1 MATIPALV
9 TSPGAVPSAPS
20 GGIGG
25 GQVRASPQVDIP
37 APAGPAGAQAAGAQM
52 VAQADETTARSSAQ
66 LAQYGEQFADQYIK
80 AKLNV
85 DAANR
90 TADLSAQLHEAEFQS
105 SKIPDRDQA
114 GADFDSRVG
123 KIRDDWAAQD
133 VNPKVRAAVDAS
145 LPNQIA
151 LRKASTQQA
160 AFGEWSKAQVGS
172 LITNLD
178 QYGKQAADAQDPRL
192 TEQLIGQANA
202 AIDGRVAANA
212 LGADVAAKMKVDFG
226 SNVYRT
232 KIEIAMQK
240 DMASGVA
247 LYNATKGKLNAAD
260 ERAMGVMAADRTK
273 QLDAET
279 TVSSGMPVM
288 GGDEKDRVHRAIV
301 GQESGG
307 QQVDASGNVLTS
319 PKGAMGAGQ
328 ITPETFAQFAKP
340 GESITNREDN
350 LRVSKRITDHYMEQY
365 GGDWQRAA
373 VAYFS
378 GPGNVAPPGSP
389 TPWKNDSSDGRVKT
403 SEYVAQVGARLGGS
417 AAPASG
423 DQLAQYKIDALRYR
437 QSVIDNLKLDPEIKA
452 RQISIIDQRLGTT
465 NSIVLEQRKS
475 AADAADSAG
484 QALYTGKY
492 QAGTFQSVSDQYRKA
507 GDNSQADVYQ
517 FMADHEAQLIEDAKN
532 PPARESTAA
541 KLLPGAAG
549 RIAAQASALQR
560 ADIADARAMA
570 VQQRTENRRLGAEE
584 EKNFNEGLTANQD
597 PNALIANARNAYL
610 YYRAAGDVAK
620 AESVRQQ
627 LEGALEGSAMAKL
640 PPAEREKAK
649 LEMRERAASAD
660 GLSVKEAEIAKQLNK
675 NEAANRERWE
685 KDALSAANDTG
696 AIHIQPFNTA
706 MNQNNPQAQANLQM
720 WATQR
725 KSDLAKAT
733 YMLDGNATNLRNNFF
748 TTNEMSDIT
757 QKLEGMRPQEA
768 QQFLAQLAVAVPKE
782 AIGLIGAQMSKH
794 TATADTFAAALSLY
808 GSGKDGDIDIA
819 NRVIT
824 GMKWLTQG
832 GPDGEKRIGDH
843 KLLQQGI
850 DDQLVQAR
858 AGMSPDAVR
867 LQNNA
872 ITADYIALTA
882 NEPNRTDINTKALNQ
897 AITDIVGKTMTHNG
911 VSTIIPREIEP
922 YQFRD
927 GVAAIND
934 ADVANLRPTANG
946 QPITAEVVR
955 QKGEPVPAGDGKYRI
970 RIPDP
975 LRGGRGTDLIDNNT
989 GQPWVIDI
997 RQLIGRGVSSG
1008 LPRGQTGTT
1017 RDPLGQNRGTV
1028 EIPR

>member
-1 MATIPALV
+1 MAVIPQIV
-9 TSPGAVPSAPS
+9 TSPGAVPSAPT
-20 GGIGG
+20 GGVGG
-25 GQVRASPQVDIP
+25 SQVRASPQMDIP
-37 APAGPAGAQAAGAQM
+37 APAGPAAAQAAGAEM
-52 VAQADETTARSSAQ
+52 VAQADQTTARSGAQ

-160 AFGEWSKAQVGS
+160 AFGLESQTQVGQ

-178 QYGKQAADAQDPRL
+178 QYGKQAADAADPRL
-192 TEQLIGQANA
+192 TDQLIGQANA
-202 AIDGRVAANA
+202 AIDGRVAGGW
-212 LGADVAAKMKVDFG
+212 LSPQIAAKMKVDFG
-226 SNVYRT
+226 SGVYRT
-232 KIEIAMQK
+232 KIELAMQK

-279 TVSSGMPVM
+279 TVRANMPTM
-288 GGDEKDRVHRAIV
+288 G
-301 GQESGG
+301 SGG
-307 QQVDASGNVLTS
+307 GGAVGDVHKDAEKALGFPLPVTSGDRTADHNAEVGGATGSQHLTPGSAQDISLAGLTDEQKTKVFQQFLNDPRVGGIGFYADHLHIDTRGGPKATWGTPPAAIADQLKTWASG
-319 PKGAMGAGQ
+319 
-328 ITPETFAQFAKP
+328 
-340 GESITNREDN
+340 
-350 LRVSKRITDHYMEQY
+350 
-365 GGDWQRAA
+365 
-373 VAYFS
+373 
-378 GPGNVAPPGSP
+378 
-389 TPWKNDSSDGRVKT
+389 
-403 SEYVAQVGARLGGS
+403 
-417 AAPASG
+417 APATQSG
-423 DQLAQYKIDALRYR
+423 DQLAQTRIAQLRYR
-437 QSVIDNLKLDPEIKA
+437 QSILDNPNLDSEA
-452 RQISIIDQRLGTT
+452 RSRQLSLVDQQMSTQT
-465 NSIVLEQRKS
+465 AIVLEQRKS
-475 AADAADSAG
+475 AQDAAESA
-484 QALYTGKY
+484 ALGLYNGKY
-492 QAGTFQSVSDQYRKA
+492 TDGTMQSVSDQFRKA
-507 GDNSQADVYQ
+507 GDNSQADIYQ
-517 FMADHEAQLIEDAKN
+517 FMAEHEAELKENAKN
-532 PPARESTAA
+532 PPARESLAE

-549 RIAAQASALQR
+549 RIAAQGSALAR
-560 ADIADARAMA
+560 ADIADARALA
-570 VQQRTENRRLGAEE
+570 VQQRSENRRMGGEQ
-584 EKNFNEGLTANQD
+584 EKLFTEGLNSDID
-597 PNALIANARNAYL
+597 PQALVANARDAYQ
-610 YYRAAGDVAK
+610 YYRAAGDLAK
-620 AESVRQQ
+620 AESIRSQ
-627 LEGALEGSAMAKL
+627 LEGALEGSLKAKL
-640 PPAEREKAK
+640 PPAEREKLK
-649 LEMRERAASAD
+649 LEFQQRAASQD
-660 GLSVKEAEIAKQLNK
+660 GLSVKDAEIAKQLNK

-725 KSDLAKAT
+725 KSDLARAT

-794 TATADTFAAALSLY
+794 TATADAFAAALIHY
-808 GSGKDGDIDIA
+808 GSGQPGDIEIG
-819 NRVIT
+819 NRIIT
-824 GMKWLTQG
+824 GMKWQTQG

-843 KLLQQGI
+843 KLLQSTI
-850 DDQLVQAR
+850 DDQLVKAR
-858 AGMSPDAVR
+858 AGMTPDEVR

-872 ITADYIALTA
+872 MAADYVALTA
-882 NEPNRTDINTKALNQ
+882 NEPNRTDINPKALNQ
-897 AITDIVGKTMTHNG
+897 AILDIVGKTMDHHG
-911 VSTIIPREIEP
+911 ISTIIPRDIDE
-922 YQFRD
+922 YQFRN

-946 QPITAEVVR
+946 QPITADVVR
-955 QKGEPVPAGDGKYRI
+955 QKGEFVPAGDGKYRI

-975 LRGGRGTDLIDNNT
+975 LRSGRGTDLIDNNT
-989 GQPWVIDI
+989 RQPWIVEIKP
-997 RQLIGRGVSSG
+997 LIARDVHEFAPTYSRVPNSSG
-1008 LPRGQTGTT
+1008 LPVIAPTGTEPT
-1017 RDPLGQNRGTV
+1017 P
-1028 EIPR
+1028 